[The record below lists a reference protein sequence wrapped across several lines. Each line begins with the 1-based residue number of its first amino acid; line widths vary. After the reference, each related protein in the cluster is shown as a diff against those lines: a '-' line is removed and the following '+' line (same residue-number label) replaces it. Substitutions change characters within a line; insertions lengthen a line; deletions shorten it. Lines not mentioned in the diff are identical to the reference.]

1 MKKSRPVVRDAER
14 EAEILRKIQRI
25 LDSSGGGLGDRDGR
39 RLRDFDESEFERQ
52 SLGSF
57 EECNLVGFQFN
68 KDDECREVKEVECY
82 AVNVTKYRTELK
94 DRCTSVVDQKCGLVT
109 LQVLSF
115 ILEAISVIH

>member
-1 MKKSRPVVRDAER
+1 MS
-14 EAEILRKIQRI
+14 
-25 LDSSGGGLGDRDGR
+25 DRDGR

-52 SLGSF
+52 SLGNF